1 MPQTR
6 LKIQIFLNLYH
17 RVFLVTSNYFLKFQL
32 PKNFFSHDAKKK
44 GQLTKQLKEVQKNNQ
59 CLRRVMEGLFL
70 SHAGPKRG

>member
-1 MPQTR
+1 MLITR
-6 LKIQIFLNLYH
+6 WEIVYSLLQIDYIHMML
-17 RVFLVTSNYFLKFQL
+17 
-32 PKNFFSHDAKKK
+32 KK